1 MSGRNTLKTESGIVV
16 EYVIDDLG
24 FQIFGD
30 YTDDEYREI
39 IPIVANLEVE
49 YRSHS

>member
-1 MSGRNTLKTESGIVV
+1 MSGRIKFVTESGITV
-16 EYVIDDLG
+16 EYEISEEG
-24 FQIFGD
+24 YQIFGD

-49 YRSHS
+49 YRST